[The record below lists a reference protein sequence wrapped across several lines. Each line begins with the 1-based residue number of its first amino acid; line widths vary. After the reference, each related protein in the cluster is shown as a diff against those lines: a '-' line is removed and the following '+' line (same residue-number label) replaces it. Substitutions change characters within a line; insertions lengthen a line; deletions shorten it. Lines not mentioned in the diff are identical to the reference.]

1 MATWAQKVGQA
12 EEERKELREK
22 FGLEV
27 GFELV
32 EEYRQEEGYRQ
43 KNKREES
50 VQKGEGEKARYG
62 QEAWLLGLGLKWGL
76 GQSLGQELGQELQ
89 QELKL
94 EGVEA

>member
-1 MATWAQKVGQA
+1 M
-12 EEERKELREK
+12 
-22 FGLEV
+22 
-27 GFELV
+27 
-32 EEYRQEEGYRQ
+32 EEYRQEAGYRQ

-62 QEAWLLGLGLKWGL
+62 QEAWLLGLGRIWGL
-76 GQSLGQELGQELQ
+76 GQRLEQGLGQDLQ